1 MKALARAADRD
12 VKTSMLLEA
21 SNARGGNLSFDAFG
35 KMKAALPTA
44 WGDKT
49 SEFVGEAFTRRSPFL
64 HRHLEA
70 LVTTNVIMKV

>member
-12 VKTSMLLEA
+12 VKISMLLEA

-44 WGDKT
+44 CMFFLGGQDERVRGGKRSREDRRFSTGT
-49 SEFVGEAFTRRSPFL
+49 SKRW
-64 HRHLEA
+64 
-70 LVTTNVIMKV
+70 